1 MDRFIKYF
9 LFLLLILLLFSCS
22 AHKKNTYNEHK
33 PLPQPGSTVHNQVV
47 DPLQAE
53 SSNQRRIIVQHAIK
67 SLGLPYKWGG
77 QSPQTGFDCSGLIVY
92 THQKA
97 DIIIPRTAKAQ
108 FDNGTALSKKNLKI
122 GDLIFFKT
130 PKENKV
136 YHVAIY
142 IGEDMFVHAP
152 GKGRKVAYG
161 YMNTP
166 YFKKHYAGSRSYL

>member
-1 MDRFIKYF
+1 M
-9 LFLLLILLLFSCS
+9 LFSCS
-22 AHKKNTYNEHK
+22 AHQETKYKAYTQNAIADH
-33 PLPQPGSTVHNQVV
+33 P
-47 DPLQAE
+47 QAE
-53 SSNQRRIIVQHAIK
+53 YQRKIIAQYAIK

-77 QSPQTGFDCSGLIVY
+77 QSPQTGFDCSGLTVY

-97 DIIIPRTAKAQ
+97 DIIIPRTVKAQ
-108 FDNGTALSKKNLKI
+108 FENGTALSKKNLKV
-122 GDLIFFKT
+122 GDLIFFNT

-142 IGEDMFVHAP
+142 IGEDMFIHSP

-161 YMNTP
+161 YINNS